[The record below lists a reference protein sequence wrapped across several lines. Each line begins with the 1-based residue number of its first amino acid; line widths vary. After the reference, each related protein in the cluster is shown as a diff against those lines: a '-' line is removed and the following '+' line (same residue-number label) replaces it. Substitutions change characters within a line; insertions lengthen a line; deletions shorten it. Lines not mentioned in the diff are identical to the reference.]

1 MHISARLGHVGCG
14 GPKHDGDY
22 EVQLDRFRT
31 RRLVVLDPLPQ
42 VPRLL
47 FEQRAVHVVYLQAYQ
62 CLSQSALS
70 SIHAGMHYQRLHV
83 VASMSMSLRQSVP
96 GNIPQLNA
104 QLNWSP

>member
-1 MHISARLGHVGCG
+1 MQAGAHRGHGGCG
-14 GPKHDGDY
+14 RPKHDGDY
-22 EVQLDRFRT
+22 KILLDRLRS